1 MGERGLGV
9 VDLQGHVLEPGV
21 VREGRGGVE
30 EEDPGRVAGEGAVG
44 EGVDDSNPHEADA
57 RR

>member
-1 MGERGLGV
+1 M
-9 VDLQGHVLEPGV
+9 VDLQSHVLEPGV

-44 EGVDDSNPHEADA
+44 EGVDDSNPHGADA